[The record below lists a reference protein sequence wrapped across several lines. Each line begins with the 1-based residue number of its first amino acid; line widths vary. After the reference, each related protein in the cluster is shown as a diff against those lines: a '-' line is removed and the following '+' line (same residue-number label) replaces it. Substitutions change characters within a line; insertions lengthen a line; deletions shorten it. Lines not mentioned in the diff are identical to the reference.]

1 MDNRKLRQ
9 SAVADF
15 MKSLEHLDELL
26 GDTAEALVLDD
37 GPQGADANGT
47 TASPLN
53 SSQTVT
59 APNKTQN
66 TNVRHPRR

>member
-9 SAVADF
+9 SAADDF

-37 GPQGADANGT
+37 EPQGSDASRT
-47 TASPLN
+47 DELPLLYPQTLSSPKN
-53 SSQTVT
+53 
-59 APNKTQN
+59 AQN
-66 TNVRHPRR
+66 NAHQPRR